1 MQIHQHDAYPNLIQA
16 IRDTFEAGI
25 TQNSEAASELRQV
38 LPIFDTLTSERVPH
52 EPQSCPGFRYLAE
65 ALQKTDSPIAAPFA
79 QLAQQL
85 RWVQNSNYTSDPRM
99 ASFVANYGYTH
110 IIGPG
115 SIIPSD
121 SIASGFMIL
130 GPNQLYPPHYHPAIE
145 VYVAI
150 SGHARW
156 QRGEEEWR
164 LLPPGSFI
172 FHDEYV
178 PHATQTLDEPLLA
191 LYVWRNHLNTAARL
205 V

>member
-1 MQIHQHDAYPNLIQA
+1 MHIHQHDAFPQLIQA

-25 TQNSEAASELRQV
+25 TQNSEAANELAQV
-38 LPIFDTLTSERVPH
+38 LAIFDSLTTERVV
-52 EPQSCPGFRYLAE
+52 PQPQPCPGYRYLAE
-65 ALQKTDSPIAAPFA
+65 ALHKTDSPIAAPFG
-79 QLAQQL
+79 QLAEWL
-85 RWVQNSNYTSDPRM
+85 RWIQNSNYTSDPKM
-99 ASFVANYGYTH
+99 ASFVENYGYTD
-110 IIGPG
+110 IIGPRG
-115 SIIPSD
+115 IIPSN

-130 GPNQLYPPHYHPAIE
+130 GPNQLYPPHHHPAIE
-145 VYVAI
+145 VYVAV

-172 FHDEYV
+172 FHPSGV
-178 PHATQTLDEPLLA
+178 PHATQTLDEPLFA